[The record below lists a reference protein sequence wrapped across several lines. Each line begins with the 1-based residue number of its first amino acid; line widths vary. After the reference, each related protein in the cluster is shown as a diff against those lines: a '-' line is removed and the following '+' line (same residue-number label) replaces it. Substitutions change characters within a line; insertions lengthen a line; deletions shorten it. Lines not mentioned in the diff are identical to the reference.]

1 MGPVWQRDQSQ
12 GLGSSEQGLPKTLK
26 LPPRQQKRT
35 RWGVGDT
42 HIGELSSGVDKR
54 GRGEQIRGRT
64 LKLGRVCGL
73 EWSRE
78 QCPA

>member
-1 MGPVWQRDQSQ
+1 MDPVLQRDQSQ
-12 GLGSSEQGLPKTLK
+12 GLGSSERELPRTLK
-26 LPPRQQKRT
+26 LPPRPQKRT

-42 HIGELSSGVDKR
+42 RIGELSSGVDQR
-54 GRGEQIRGRT
+54 GREEQIRGRT

>member
-1 MGPVWQRDQSQ
+1 MCPVLQRDRSQ
-12 GLGSSEQGLPKTLK
+12 GLGCSEQGLNTEV
-26 LPPRQQKRT
+26 T
-35 RWGVGDT
+35 SEAAEEDHMGSS

-54 GRGEQIRGRT
+54 GREEGTRGRT

-78 QCPA
+78 QCPV